1 MVGAVAGAS
10 TEHQRSLAAVRAWWR
25 RRHPPPSIVQRLDLL
40 YTVAITAA
48 VVGALGYGTAS
59 SALAQVLTPHG
70 LAVFG
75 SSLAMVSVL
84 VAAHWGVYQGPVV
97 FSVADVA
104 HLLGAPLPRRGL
116 AARRLAFALAGGAA
130 AGAVAA
136 AAAIVGLTGE
146 GRGVETGQAA
156 GLTVGL
162 AELGVLAVAAAWAVQ
177 RSARCERGVRLVT
190 WPAVLVA
197 VAVAAASGAGQVGR
211 SIVLWSGPWGWA
223 VAPGAGVGLGEW
235 VAALSALTLV
245 TAASAV
251 AAVWN
256 CGDCPAERHMRRA
269 EGRASAIGS
278 LASFDART
286 ARQALEA
293 VGARPSARPAAE
305 PGWLRALIVAR
316 GAGATT
322 SALAI
327 VWRDAVAALR
337 TPGRV
342 VEAATLA
349 AAGTVLCVVEAE
361 RALAVAAATMLV
373 YVGASRMLWP
383 LRSELDVT
391 SRTRVLLRAR
401 VGRVLLAHTLLP
413 ALVTTAAS
421 VLAVAGCAIFGALDV
436 DRAVALAGAAT
447 VPAILTWCASMSA
460 RRGGRLPQ
468 TVLVTAVAVDPS
480 GGGLAILSWLS
491 YWPTVAVVLGSV
503 PIILIA
509 GVGSGAVALA
519 AAWTLIA
526 IPVLVH
532 LVGRDPVET

>member
-25 RRHPPPSIVQRLDLL
+25 RRHPPPSIVQHLDLL

-75 SSLAMVSVL
+75 PSLAMVSVL
-84 VAAHWGVYQGPVV
+84 VAAHWGVYQGPVL

-116 AARRLAFALAGGAA
+116 TARRLALALAGGAA
-130 AGAVAA
+130 AGTVAA
-136 AAAIVGLTGE
+136 AATLVGLAGE
-146 GRGVETGQAA
+146 GRVVESDQAA
-156 GLTVGL
+156 GLAVGF
-162 AELGVLAVAAAWAVQ
+162 AELGVLAVAATWAVQ
-177 RSARCERGVRLVT
+177 RSARWERGVRLAT
-190 WPAVLVA
+190 WPAVLIA
-197 VAVAAASGAGQVGR
+197 VAVAASDAGQVGR
-211 SIVLWSGPWGWA
+211 RIALWSGPWGWA
-223 VAPGAGVGLGEW
+223 VAPGVGLGRGEW
-235 VAALSALTLV
+235 FAALSVLTLV

-251 AAVWN
+251 VAVWN
-256 CGDCPAERHMRRA
+256 CGDCPTERHMRRA

-327 VWRDAVAALR
+327 VWRNAVAALR
-337 TPGRV
+337 SPGRV

-349 AAGTVLCVVEAE
+349 AAGTALCVVEAE

-373 YVGASRMLWP
+373 YAGASRMLWP
-383 LRSELDVT
+383 LRSELDLT
-391 SRTRVLLRAR
+391 GRTRVLLRAR
-401 VGRVLLAHTLLP
+401 IGRVLLAHTLLP
-413 ALVTTAAS
+413 VLVTTAAS
-421 VLAVAGCAIFGALDV
+421 LLAVAGCAIFGVLDV
-436 DRAVALAGAAT
+436 DGAVALAGAAT
-447 VPAILTWCASMSA
+447 VPPILTWCASMSA
-460 RRGGRLPQ
+460 RRGGRVPQ

-480 GGGLAILSWLS
+480 GGGLAILSWLT
-491 YWPTVAVVLGSV
+491 YWPVVAVVLGSV

-532 LVGRDPVET
+532 LVGRDPVES